1 MIILDD
7 ADLEKAAIVG
17 AFGSFAHQG
26 QICMT
31 TGRHLVD
38 ARVADEYAAILVE
51 HANHLPVGDPRADR
65 SHSGRSS
72 TPSNATACTPW

>member
-1 MIILDD
+1 MDPLIRIIAFTGSTAAGRAVGALAAQHLKRVHLELGGNSAMIILDD

-38 ARVADEYAAILVE
+38 AR
-51 HANHLPVGDPRADR
+51 RR
-65 SHSGRSS
+65 R
-72 TPSNATACTPW
+72 